1 MKSNQRDVVEVARMD
16 IEGDRLDRLLEADKV
31 RLVVEDGRLSFDYFL
46 IPWGTNCAYL
56 A

>member
-31 RLVVEDGRLSFDYFL
+31 RLVVEDGRLWFDYFL
-46 IPWGTNCAYL
+46 KPWGTNCAYL